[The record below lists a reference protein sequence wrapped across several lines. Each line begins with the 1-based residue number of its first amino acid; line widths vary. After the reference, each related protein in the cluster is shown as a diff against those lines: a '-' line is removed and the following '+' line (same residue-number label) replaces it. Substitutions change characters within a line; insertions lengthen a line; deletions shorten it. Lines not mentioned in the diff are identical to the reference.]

1 MTLHGEITTFTDA
14 LGSAMTDEPALAAF
28 AAVDLPA
35 SRSDYD
41 LGDTHRTYLKA
52 EDKGV
57 EFVFEDG
64 LLRTVFIATVDS
76 PTRAAYPRPDA
87 LIDGLSGT
95 ASRAEV
101 LARFGEPEWTS
112 DEADRFQWAAACYAR
127 FAYEDGRVVK
137 ISVMREVPQ

>member
-1 MTLHGEITTFTDA
+1 MTPHGEITTFTDA
-14 LGSAMTDEPALAAF
+14 LGSAMTDEPALVAF
-28 AAVDLPA
+28 AAVDLPT

-41 LGDTHRTYLKA
+41 LGDMRRTYLKA
-52 EDKGV
+52 DDQGV

-64 LLRTVFIATVDS
+64 ALRSVFIATVES
-76 PTRAAYPRPDA
+76 PARAAYPRPDA
-87 LIDGLSGT
+87 LIEGLSGT

-127 FAYEDGRVVK
+127 FAYQDDRVVK
-137 ISVMREVPQ
+137 ISVMRDVPQ